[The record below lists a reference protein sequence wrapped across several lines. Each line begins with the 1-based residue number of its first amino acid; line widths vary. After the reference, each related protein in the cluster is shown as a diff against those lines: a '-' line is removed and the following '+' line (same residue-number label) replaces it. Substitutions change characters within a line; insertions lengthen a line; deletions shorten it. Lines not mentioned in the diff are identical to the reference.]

1 MATDK
6 KVTRVGDD
14 GDHAAPSRE
23 EKVFVA
29 SDESKGKA
37 KQFRLFSILFWLG
50 GIIAQV
56 FAIRMLLK
64 VPQGQ
69 DVSYFWM
76 ILLIAI
82 DLALVVTGSWF
93 WKKANRLDPPSDSNG
108 LLFWMQSQ
116 LGMLTAIIAFLPLV
130 IFILT
135 NKNISGKQKA
145 ILGSIAGVAMLIAG
159 ITGYDFNPPSQ
170 EQYTKQINEVEELQA
185 DGANLVFWT
194 KSGTKYHLSDSCSY
208 INGKRT
214 DEIFTGTL
222 QKARE
227 EMKITDLCSLCKSR
241 AEKIG
246 GTVEQVGDKVTDVVN
261 DVVTDVKETAEDA
274 MEKE

>member
-6 KVTRVGDD
+6 KVTRVGGDD
-14 GDHAAPSRE
+14 DQTSTPRSTT
-23 EKVFVA
+23 VFVA

-37 KQFRLFSILFWLG
+37 KQFRLFSVLLWLG

-82 DLALVVTGSWF
+82 DLALVIAGSWF
-93 WKKANRLDPPSDSNG
+93 WKKANRLDPPSEKNG
-108 LLFWMQSQ
+108 LMFWMQSQ

-145 ILGSIAGVAMLIAG
+145 ILGSIAGVALLIAG

-170 EQYTKQINEVEELQA
+170 EQYTKQIQEVENLQPE
-185 DGANLVFWT
+185 GENLVYWT
-194 KSGTKYHLSDSCSY
+194 EHGSKYHLSDSCSA

-222 QKARE
+222 QQARE
-227 EMKITDLCSLCKSR
+227 SIKITGLCSFCKTR
-241 AEKIG
+241 AEAKEG
-246 GTVEQVGDKVTDVVN
+246 VEKVGEKVK
-261 DVVTDVKETAEDA
+261 DVVTDVVEDVKDKV
-274 MEKE
+274 EEVVE

>member
-1 MATDK
+1 MSTNK

-14 GDHAAPSRE
+14 GDFQQQPRE

-37 KQFRLFSILFWLG
+37 KQFRLFAILFWLG
-50 GIIAQV
+50 GIIAQI

-93 WKKANRLDPPSDSNG
+93 WKKANRFDPSSEKNA
-108 LLFWMQSQ
+108 LMFWMQSQ
-116 LGMLTAIIAFLPLV
+116 MGLLTAIIAFLPLV

-145 ILGSIAGVAMLIAG
+145 ILGGIAGVALLIAG

-170 EQYTKQINEVEELQA
+170 EEYTKQINEVEELQP
-185 DGANLVFWT
+185 DGQNLVYWT
-194 KSGTKYHLSDSCSY
+194 EHGTKYHLSDSCSY
-208 INGKRT
+208 INKNQT

-222 QKARE
+222 QQARE
-227 EMKITDLCSLCKSR
+227 KMKITELCSLCKSR
-241 AEKIG
+241 AEKAKGIS
-246 GTVEQVGDKVTDVVN
+246 TSIREEVN
-261 DVVTDVKETAEDA
+261 DVINDENADEAEK
-274 MEKE
+274 ME

>member
-1 MATDK
+1 MSTDK

-14 GDHAAPSRE
+14 SDFQPKNRE
-23 EKVFVA
+23 EKIFVA

-37 KQFRLFSILFWLG
+37 KQFRLFSVLLWLG
-50 GIIAQV
+50 GIVAQI

-82 DLALVVTGSWF
+82 DLALVVTGSWL
-93 WKKANRLDPPSDSNG
+93 WKKANRLDPPSEKNG
-108 LLFWMQSQ
+108 LMFWMQSQ
-116 LGMLTAIIAFLPLV
+116 LGMVTAIIAFLPLV

-145 ILGSIAGVAMLIAG
+145 ILGSIAGVALLIAG

-170 EQYTKQINEVEELQA
+170 EQYTEQINEVEDLQTE
-185 DGANLVFWT
+185 GQNLVYWT
-194 KSGTKYHLSDSCSY
+194 EHGSKYHLSDSCSA

-222 QKARE
+222 QKALE
-227 EMKITDLCSLCKSR
+227 SIKITGLCSFCKAR
-241 AEKIG
+241 AEKAKETIDDNLKDV
-246 GTVEQVGDKVTDVVN
+246 VEDVKDKVEAST
-261 DVVTDVKETAEDA
+261 TEE
-274 MEKE
+274 